1 MSYFPLSAV
10 AKTLNTQASQSDMRQ
25 TGLGIT
31 ASADSILD
39 DASTDA
45 ILSTL
50 GGGTTGIA
58 VFKDATAADVRSDIG
73 AGVAYIKQSKN
84 ASFTAESGYMYE
96 IDDSAGNIN
105 VTMFTIASVSDFVG
119 FKKVAGSNTITINRD
134 GTQDIDDAAT
144 TTLNVVG
151 ECKELV
157 VRASGNEWM
166 IK

>member
-1 MSYFPLSAV
+1 MSYFPLNAV
-10 AKTLNTQASQSDMRQ
+10 AKTLLTQVSQTNMRQ
-25 TGLGIT
+25 TGLGIS

-45 ILSTL
+45 ILATL

-58 VFKDATAADVRSDIG
+58 VFKDETAADARSDIG
-73 AGVAYIKQSKN
+73 SGVAYTVQSKTSN
-84 ASFTAESGYMYE
+84 FTAQSGYLYE
-96 IDDSAGNIN
+96 IDDSAGNVA
-105 VTMFTIASVSDFVG
+105 VTMFTIANSTDFVG

-134 GTQDIDDAAT
+134 GTQDIDDAASA
-144 TTLNVVG
+144 TLTVIG